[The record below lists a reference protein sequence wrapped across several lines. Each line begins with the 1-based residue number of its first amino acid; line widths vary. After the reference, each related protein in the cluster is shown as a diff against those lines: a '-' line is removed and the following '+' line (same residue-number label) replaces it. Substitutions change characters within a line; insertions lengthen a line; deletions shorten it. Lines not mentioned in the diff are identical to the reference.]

1 MADSGNKFILT
12 PLSKTTEN
20 YDRSSELKAFDDT
33 KSGVKGLVDA
43 GVTEIPRIFYRPPED
58 SDSDDVSSK
67 TQIQIPVIDLSH
79 VGSNSLKRKYTTDR
93 IREAS
98 EKFGFFQLIN
108 HGIPVSVLEGVYD
121 AVRRFNEQETEIK
134 KQYYSRDFSKPFIYI
149 SNFDLYF
156 AKTTNWRDTFRYA
169 SATTPQ
175 DQQDIPEICRDIL
188 VDYSKRL
195 MEIGKLLFELL
206 SEALGLNPNYLNDI
220 GCSEGVSLVCHYY
233 PPCPQPNLT
242 IGTSEH
248 TDNDFITVLYQDHV
262 GGLQIRYENSWVE
275 VAPVDGALVVN
286 IGDLMQLT
294 TNDKFKSV
302 KHRVVAKKEGP
313 RVSVAGFFSKF
324 PLSTSKLAP
333 IEELISE
340 ENPAVYRETT
350 IRDFNIQFRSK
361 GLGTTTLEHFK
372 IKPGDADA

>member
-1 MADSGNKFILT
+1 
-12 PLSKTTEN
+12 
-20 YDRSSELKAFDDT
+20 
-33 KSGVKGLVDA
+33 
-43 GVTEIPRIFYRPPED
+43 
-58 SDSDDVSSK
+58 
-67 TQIQIPVIDLSH
+67 
-79 VGSNSLKRKYTTDR
+79 
-93 IREAS
+93 
-98 EKFGFFQLIN
+98 
-108 HGIPVSVLEGVYD
+108 
-121 AVRRFNEQETEIK
+121 
-134 KQYYSRDFSKPFIYI
+134 
-149 SNFDLYF
+149 
-156 AKTTNWRDTFRYA
+156 
-169 SATTPQ
+169 
-175 DQQDIPEICRDIL
+175 
-188 VDYSKRL
+188 

-286 IGDLMQLT
+286 IGDLMQPT